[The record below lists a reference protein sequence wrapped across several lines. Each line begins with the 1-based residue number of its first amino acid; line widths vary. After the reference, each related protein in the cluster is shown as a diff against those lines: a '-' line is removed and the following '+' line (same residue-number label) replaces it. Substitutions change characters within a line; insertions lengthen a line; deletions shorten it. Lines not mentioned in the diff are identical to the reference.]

1 MTINQQLSVQVN
13 LPSGTWYDYY
23 SGVSTFSSTEHAKLP
38 VPTKLYQLPVFMRGG
53 SVIMLYQGLT
63 GTNSMKV
70 RIFVWLS
77 FEVSLSTASEQ
88 GVFCLSFQFL
98 DSFSRIM

>member
-1 MTINQQLSVQVN
+1 MS
-13 LPSGTWYDYY
+13 LPPGTWYDFY

-53 SVIMLYQGLT
+53 SAIMVYQGLT

-70 RIFVWLS
+70 KITIAIMHLEMSAYTMCKGTVPLK
-77 FEVSLSTASEQ
+77 V
-88 GVFCLSFQFL
+88 CLS
-98 DSFSRIM
+98 

>member
-1 MTINQQLSVQVN
+1 MS

-53 SVIMLYQGLT
+53 SAILMYKGLT
-63 GTNSMKV
+63 DTSSMKV
-70 RIFVWLS
+70 RTLGCL
-77 FEVSLSTASEQ
+77 FENRKSILLIQNS
-88 GVFCLSFQFL
+88 
-98 DSFSRIM
+98 DK